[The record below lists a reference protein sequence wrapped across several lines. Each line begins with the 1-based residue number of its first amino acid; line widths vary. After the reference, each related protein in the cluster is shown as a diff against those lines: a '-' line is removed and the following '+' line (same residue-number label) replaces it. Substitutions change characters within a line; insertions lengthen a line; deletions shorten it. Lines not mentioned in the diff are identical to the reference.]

1 MFLIL
6 IFKYSLPS
14 FVVGYLLYAHSK
26 FVYEKF
32 DLLNQD
38 DVSQVESSMTMGQL
52 EINEEEKEIN
62 GRRRDVMYEEG
73 LQDKSTFWTYLCL
86 FFHTWVQSLCKL
98 NEN

>member
-1 MFLIL
+1 MIVPLFICPVFLINSNSNVFVIL

-38 DVSQVESSMTMGQL
+38 DVSHVESSMTMGQL
-52 EINEEEKEIN
+52 EINEEEKEIS

-73 LQDKSTFWTYLCL
+73 LQDKSTF
-86 FFHTWVQSLCKL
+86 
-98 NEN
+98 